1 VTVNPLLV
9 ARISL
14 IVRGQAGSLLN
25 LSGAGATVFRDSLR
39 IEIGL
44 RNRR

>member
-1 VTVNPLLV
+1 MTVNPLLV